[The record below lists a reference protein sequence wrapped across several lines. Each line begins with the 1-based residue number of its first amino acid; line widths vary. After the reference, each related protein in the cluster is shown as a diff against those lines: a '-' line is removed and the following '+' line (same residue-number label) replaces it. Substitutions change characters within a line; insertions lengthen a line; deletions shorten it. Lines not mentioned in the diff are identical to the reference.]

1 MNWIVNYIRNQF
13 PEATAIS
20 TDEAKEAIENV
31 DKNVFIVDC
40 RRPDEFDVSKIPG
53 SLSNL
58 VVY

>member
-13 PEATAIS
+13 PEAPAIS

-31 DKNVFIVDC
+31 DKNVFLVDC
-40 RRPDEFDVSKIPG
+40 RRLDEFDVSKIPG

-58 VVY
+58 VV